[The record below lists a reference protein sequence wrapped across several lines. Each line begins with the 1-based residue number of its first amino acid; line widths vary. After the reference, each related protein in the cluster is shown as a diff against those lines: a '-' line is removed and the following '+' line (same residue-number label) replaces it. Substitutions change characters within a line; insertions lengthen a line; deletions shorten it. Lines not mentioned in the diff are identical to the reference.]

1 MMSVSRDFWDSFFVY
16 SNVNRVITP
25 LEGHGESYLYY
36 FQHLLTNETVWAVIL
51 PFAVAFCI
59 YNIATKRS
67 KADILLIGWMTIVL
81 GLFTFAQT
89 KLFWYILPAM
99 PAFALAIGSLL
110 YQTGRYVRLKIN
122 KQPN

>member
-1 MMSVSRDFWDSFFVY
+1 MSVSKDFWDCFFVY
-16 SNVNRVITP
+16 SNVSRVVSP

-36 FQHLLTNETVWAVIL
+36 FQHLLTNETVWAVLL
-51 PFAVAFCI
+51 PFAAALCI
-59 YNIATKRS
+59 YNIVAKRS
-67 KADILLIGWMTIVL
+67 RADILLVGWMVIVL

-110 YQTGRYVRLKIN
+110 YQLGHYVRLKIK